1 MVTHTHIWDAG
12 SKSPMEGAQ
21 EAFGGPSVSLRMLPN
36 SASTF
41 LQGLGVSEVRGCRHE
56 DS

>member
-1 MVTHTHIWDAG
+1 MTHTHIWDAG

-36 SASTF
+36 TAPTF